1 MIQVIAGMVFL
12 GANSLRV
19 SERIG
24 RNNVDLLK
32 EAKQVQLQILDQ
44 QAYLGKTP
52 TGPRQQPT

>member
-1 MIQVIAGMVFL
+1 MVFQR
-12 GANSLRV
+12 AKYLRV

-32 EAKQVQLQILDQ
+32 EAKQVQLQILEQ

-52 TGPRQQPT
+52 TGPRQQLT

>member
-1 MIQVIAGMVFL
+1 MVFQ
-12 GANSLRV
+12 GAKYLRV

-32 EAKQVQLQILDQ
+32 EAKQVQLQILEQ

-52 TGPRQQPT
+52 TGPRQQLT